1 MDTSVLPCKIQSPSC
16 STPLKYTLQLEN
28 LDPLS
33 LNRLWNAPVYWI
45 FKGVS
50 CSKETLPSSDPG
62 FGTSRCRLHL
72 GPSCVDVSSGEIWV
86 DAGEVSSVA
95 SVGYLPQCLGVR
107 FWGIEKSEDEKLKVG
122 DLPMK
127 YEKCLHSWWLKT
139 RNRRSYDPK
148 SQFPNLLRSD
158 LIVERYFV
166 LLIFGLLKSS
176 SNPGSFAENESV
188 VVSLTIL
195 EADTCLN
202 RK

>member
-33 LNRLWNAPVYWI
+33 LKKLWNAPVYGI

-50 CSKETLPSSDPG
+50 SSKETLPSSDPG

-86 DAGEVSSVA
+86 DTEEVSSFA
-95 SVGYLPQCLGVR
+95 TVGYLPQCLGVR
-107 FWGIEKSEDEKLKVG
+107 FWGIEKERRWTVG

-127 YEKCLHSWWLKT
+127 YERCLHSWWLKN

-148 SQFPNLLRSD
+148 SQFPNILHSD
-158 LIVERYFV
+158 LIVERYFCV
-166 LLIFGLLKSS
+166 ADFWALKKFLESWLFCWEWKRCFFS
-176 SNPGSFAENESV
+176 SNFGSSNW
-188 VVSLTIL
+188 L
-195 EADTCLN
+195 
-202 RK
+202 K